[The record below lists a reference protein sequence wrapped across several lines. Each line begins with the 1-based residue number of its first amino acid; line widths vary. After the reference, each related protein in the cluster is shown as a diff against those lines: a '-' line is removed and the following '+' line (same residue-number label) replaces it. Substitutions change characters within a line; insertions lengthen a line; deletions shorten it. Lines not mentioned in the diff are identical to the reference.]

1 MTEANRTPERR
12 LPGCIDR
19 IGWRPMDSAP
29 RDGTR
34 ILTFNV
40 TPTEDEDTGRT
51 ENVRAISIA
60 YWCLGGWM
68 EYPARPRWI
77 QGQQHLCWMPLPPF
91 PAHDLIGERASPY
104 PEGFVP

>member
-1 MTEANRTPERR
+1 MNEAVPQGERLKA
-12 LPGCIDR
+12 LPGCVDL
-19 IGWRPMDSAP
+19 IGWRSIDTAP

-51 ENVRAISIA
+51 VNEEAVSIA

-77 QGQQHLCWMPLPPF
+77 QGQRHLYWMPLPPL
-91 PAHDLIGERASPY
+91 PQLRPRGELAY
-104 PEGFVP
+104 GGAT

>member
-1 MTEANRTPERR
+1 MSEHLTDSRR
-12 LPGCIDR
+12 VLPGCIDS

-34 ILTFNV
+34 ILTFNI
-40 TPTEDEDTGRT
+40 TPTEDEDTGRV
-51 ENVRAISIA
+51 ESVEAISIA

-77 QGQQHLCWMPLPPF
+77 RDQRHLCWMPLPPF
-91 PAHDLIGERASPY
+91 PQHHLVGELANAMQ
-104 PEGFVP
+104 GAFL